1 MNLSTVNWLMI
12 VVAIAAGA
20 PIAKEAVTKLRMRQF
35 SIALLVVLAS
45 IRAILIGEAW
55 EAAVVT
61 VLYVLGGWLE
71 SRTLARTRSA
81 LKELVDAMPRTA
93 GVRRGD
99 DIVEVSAYEVVRGD
113 IVVVRPG
120 DLVPV
125 DGEVVAGSA
134 SLDTS
139 SVTGESMPMEAGV
152 GARVT
157 SGSVSLGGYLEIR
170 AEQVGADTTFS
181 RLIYLVAEAGEQK
194 PKVQRTLDRFAQWY
208 TPSVISASV
217 LVYLISRDMHLAL
230 TFLVIACPGALVAA
244 APVAM
249 IAGLGSS
256 ARRGVLI
263 KGGERLERIAR
274 IDTVAFDK
282 TGTLTLG
289 RPRVVAVEAFEGSSP
304 EQVLAA
310 AASAELRSEHH
321 LASAILA
328 RAEAD
333 GVAPLPARDWDL
345 RPGQGVVAVTDDG
358 LQAAVGNTA
367 LMKALEVA
375 VSPGQLAAVE
385 SREAEGETV
394 ALVSLAGRAI
404 GLIGIA
410 DEPRP
415 DAAQAIAALRDAGIG
430 RIVML
435 TGDNR
440 RAAEHIG
447 AVLGIRSDHIR
458 AGLMPDE
465 KVSAVRDL
473 QAGGARV
480 AMVGDGIND
489 APALATADVS
499 IAMGA
504 SATRAAMEAADIA
517 LMSNNL
523 MRIPEAMSHSRRILQ
538 IVRQNVAL
546 AVGVVVFLLAGVLV
560 GRVHLASGMAVHEA
574 SILAVTLNGMRLLK
588 QPRGS

>member
-1 MNLSTVNWLMI
+1 
-12 VVAIAAGA
+12 VA
-20 PIAKEAVTKLRMRQF
+20 
-35 SIALLVVLAS
+35 
-45 IRAILIGEAW
+45 
-55 EAAVVT
+55 
-61 VLYVLGGWLE
+61 
-71 SRTLARTRSA
+71 
-81 LKELVDAMPRTA
+81 
-93 GVRRGD
+93 
-99 DIVEVSAYEVVRGD
+99 
-113 IVVVRPG
+113 
-120 DLVPV
+120 
-125 DGEVVAGSA
+125 
-134 SLDTS
+134 
-139 SVTGESMPMEAGV
+139 
-152 GARVT
+152 
-157 SGSVSLGGYLEIR
+157 
-170 AEQVGADTTFS
+170 
-181 RLIYLVAEAGEQK
+181 
-194 PKVQRTLDRFAQWY
+194 
-208 TPSVISASV
+208 
-217 LVYLISRDMHLAL
+217 
-230 TFLVIACPGALVAA
+230 
-244 APVAM
+244 
-249 IAGLGSS
+249 
-256 ARRGVLI
+256 
-263 KGGERLERIAR
+263 
-274 IDTVAFDK
+274 
-282 TGTLTLG
+282 
-289 RPRVVAVEAFEGSSP
+289 
-304 EQVLAA
+304 
-310 AASAELRSEHH
+310 
-321 LASAILA
+321 
-328 RAEAD
+328 
-333 GVAPLPARDWDL
+333 
-345 RPGQGVVAVTDDG
+345 AVTDDG

-394 ALVSLAGRAI
+394 AWVSLAGRAI

-517 LMSNNL
+517 LMSSNL